1 MTHFLFKD
9 KLMRYRFF
17 RHIITIEDIDIES
30 YGIIVFENKKIV
42 RKIFDVSTDYRAL
55 SLLVDLLNKN
65 RVEPIHLDS
74 IIEDFHSDNV

>member
-1 MTHFLFKD
+1 
-9 KLMRYRFF
+9 MRYEVFK
-17 RHIITIEDIDIES
+17 HIITIENIDIES

-42 RKIFDVSTDYRAL
+42 RKIFDVSTDYSAL

-74 IIEDFHSDNV
+74 IIEDFYLDNV